1 MKDSNNNNRCILNN
15 KVSNNLILKIKECH
29 HNINNNKCN
38 NNKVS
43 SLIWEACNK

>member
-1 MKDSNNNNRCILNN
+1 MKDSSNNDKWILNN
-15 KVSNNLILKIKECH
+15 KISNNLILKINECH